1 MIYTSVLAAVVSALA
16 AETIDNT
23 SKQAWQKL
31 YRPGYQDGLDLAT
44 LAGRGVEL
52 ARNDVDCWVFARLH
66 SQLKPRHWDALVAR
80 YSTHKARKIQS
91 IGRLCPLIASHAPQL
106 FIQKA
111 VTAWAIPP
119 LKGAEGKRS
128 TDMIVL
134 KDIFYDM
141 NTWDLDG
148 RPESTRRRWRGDIR
162 KKLDEME
169 EEAVIAAGEIL
180 NAEGLIFEAVA

>member
-1 MIYTSVLAAVVSALA
+1 M
-16 AETIDNT
+16 
-23 SKQAWQKL
+23 
-31 YRPGYQDGLDLAT
+31 DLAT
-44 LAGRGVEL
+44 LAGRGVAL

-66 SQLKPRHWDALVAR
+66 SLLKPRHWDVLVAR
-80 YSTHKARKIQS
+80 YSTHKARKVQA
-91 IGRLCPLIASHAPQL
+91 IGQLSPLIASHAPRL

-119 LKGAEGKRS
+119 LKGADGKRS

-141 NTWDLDG
+141 NTWDPES

-180 NAEGLIFEAVA
+180 NAEGLVFDEVA